1 MLEMNT
7 ESRFD
12 RKELISFENDNV
24 PVLVTDDDHD
34 DEKEISRTNTVVAL
48 SVLIYDSLIQFFF
61 FSSLTWL
68 IFHKH

>member
-24 PVLVTDDDHD
+24 PVLVTDDD